1 MKVLVIGSGSREH
14 ALVLALSRDPQ
25 VDAVIAAPGNPGIAA
40 IAHTE
45 ALDAS
50 DAQAVT
56 ALAERLDVDLV
67 VVGPEAPLVAGVADA
82 LREASFPVFGPSAE
96 AAHLEGSKAFAKEI
110 MEAAGVPTART
121 VVASTT
127 DEAAA
132 AIDDFGAPYVVKAD
146 GLAAGKGVV
155 VTTDRQAALDHA
167 HSCLEVSDRVVI
179 EDYLDGPEVSLFVL
193 CDGSRTVPLAPA
205 QDFKRIGDGDSGPNT
220 GGMGAYSPLPWAPAG
235 MVEGIVSTVAQP
247 VVDEMARRGTP
258 FTGLLYC
265 GLALT
270 SKGLRVVEFNVRFG
284 DPETQSVLARLR
296 TPLGQTLLAAAEGRL
311 DEVGELD
318 WDPRTAVTVVMAA
331 EGYPES
337 PRTGDVIAGLEA
349 ADAREDVSV
358 LHAGTR
364 TSEDGAGD
372 VLTAG
377 GRVLSVVALGADLDE
392 ARARAYAAVDEISWD
407 GEQHRTDIAEAAAA
421 GTIEVADI
429 YAAPEAGAEAGPAG
443 SSDTAPTAAPG
454 SDAPVLPGWTHVYS
468 GKVRDLYIPEDAA
481 DIASAERLLMVA
493 SDRISAYDWVLDTEI
508 PDKGRVLTGLSLWW
522 FDQLSDIIGN
532 HVISTDVPA
541 AVRGRGLIVQNL
553 TMIPVECVARG
564 YLTGSGLSDYRET
577 GAVCGVELP
586 AGLTEADRL
595 EPPIFTPATK
605 AALGDHDENVS
616 FEQVAETIG
625 ADQAKRIRDLTLNIY
640 SRAEE
645 IARERGIVLAD
656 TKFEF
661 GTLPDGTIVLADEVL
676 TPDSS
681 RFWDAESYAP
691 GTVQASFDKQ
701 FVRDWLTTESGWD
714 RSSDTPPPAL
724 PAEVV
729 EKTRARYI
737 EAFETLTGESF
748 PA

>member
-121 VVASTT
+121 VVAYTT

-220 GGMGAYSPLPWAPAG
+220 GGMGAYSPLPWTPAG
-235 MVEGIVSTVAQP
+235 MVEDIVSTVAQP

-337 PRTGDVIAGLEA
+337 PRTGDVISGLEA

-364 TSEDGAGD
+364 TSEDVAGD

-407 GEQHRTDIAEAAAA
+407 GEQHRSDIAEAAAA

-443 SSDTAPTAAPG
+443 SSAAAPTSAPG

-625 ADQAKRIRDLTLNIY
+625 ADQAKRIRDLTLTIY
-640 SRAEE
+640 ARAEE
-645 IARERGIVLAD
+645 IARQRGIVLAD

-691 GTVQASFDKQ
+691 GTDQASFDKQ